1 MALRSMDSIRIA
13 SVAKKQRTI
22 NYFISP
28 VGAGHN
34 LIIDILV
41 VVEVL
46 EAEVEDAVRAG
57 SGDGGQAEEDDQLCE
72 GGPGQY
78 GKQLDIKYSTMC

>member
-1 MALRSMDSIRIA
+1 M
-13 SVAKKQRTI
+13 SVWRFVLWIPLGLQAWLKN
-22 NYFISP
+22 NYSISP

-78 GKQLDIKYSTMC
+78 GKQLDVNYSTMC